1 MRWLKLIASCFVC
14 LMAAFAVGAAIRFAV
29 IFSECPSV
37 WPWPNAIDVCA
48 MGLVSLILFIVA
60 SLWLKRLI

>member
-14 LMAAFAVGAAIRFAV
+14 LLAAFATGAAVRFGI
-29 IFSECPSV
+29 IFSDYPSI
-37 WPWPNAIDVCA
+37 WPLPNAIDVCV